1 MNQDH
6 HFNWQMPDGESLYDF
21 LARFAEEQARL
32 GPQFAEFSVQERTP
46 VYCEGLLLC
55 LAAFLARHPHYAP
68 RRLPPIHID
77 CLETW
82 GQWQTFFTWACCE
95 GRMTEEDVQRIR
107 QGLSFVSAIDFGGPE
122 VGHPN

>member
-6 HFNWQMPDGESLYDF
+6 NFHWRMPDGASLCDV
-21 LARFAEEQARL
+21 LARHAEEEARK
-32 GPQFAEFSVQERTP
+32 GPRFAAFSVQERTP
-46 VYCEGLLLC
+46 AYSKGLLLC

-82 GQWQTFFTWACCE
+82 GQWQAFFAWACHE
-95 GRMTEEDVQRIR
+95 GRMLEEEAQRLR
-107 QGLSFVSAIDFGGPE
+107 HALSSVSAIDFGGPE